1 MTLISDGIQSAAKAE
16 TGVLTGVLL
25 TSDMSDDRAE
35 TGVNSSFSAR
45 ISSASCK
52 GLERAESRADGTAES
67 GVDAGVPAYSP
78 KSEEDKAGMK
88 PLCAVIGVDVGVI
101 GALYEPLDETEETDG
116 VFGGGAIFW

>member
-1 MTLISDGIQSAAKAE
+1 MLGGVQRPFDLAAQRDELLVIQRVHRQPDS
-16 TGVLTGVLL
+16 
-25 TSDMSDDRAE
+25 
-35 TGVNSSFSAR
+35 
-45 ISSASCK
+45 
-52 GLERAESRADGTAES
+52 S